1 MNGKDQIPLYA
12 KLTNNSVTGKKDI
25 PWNFEKFLIAR
36 NGDIVKR
43 FDNKVKPTNGE
54 VISAIENELEK

>member
-1 MNGKDQIPLYA
+1 LYA
-12 KLTNNSVTGKKDI
+12 KLTDNSVTGKKDI

-43 FDNKVKPTNGE
+43 FDNKVKPTNSE
-54 VISAIENELEK
+54 VISAIEAELKK